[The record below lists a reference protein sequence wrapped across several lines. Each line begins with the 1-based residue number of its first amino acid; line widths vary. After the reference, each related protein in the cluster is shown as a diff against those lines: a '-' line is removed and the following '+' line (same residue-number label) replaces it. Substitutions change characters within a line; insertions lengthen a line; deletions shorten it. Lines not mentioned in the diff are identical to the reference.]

1 MCIFLYLPVLAIKSM
16 FQTAL
21 CVQCSNLMAEYFS
34 KQWCF
39 LLVLHKYYQVSEIKD
54 DSCSTDID
62 KNFARK
68 ENKKLDKER

>member
-1 MCIFLYLPVLAIKSM
+1 
-16 FQTAL
+16 
-21 CVQCSNLMAEYFS
+21 MAEYFS

-39 LLVLHKYYQVSEIKD
+39 LLVPQKYQQEWQASEIKD
-54 DSCSTDID
+54 DNCSTDIY

>member
-1 MCIFLYLPVLAIKSM
+1 
-16 FQTAL
+16 
-21 CVQCSNLMAEYFS
+21 MAEYFS

-39 LLVLHKYYQVSEIKD
+39 LLVSHKYQQEWQASEIKD
-54 DSCSTDID
+54 DNCSTDID